1 MYSLD
6 VERRLRMRRSEIQS
20 LGSTSENKMQHRKLD
35 SDQDALSKHL
45 GKLVKGEILNML
57 S

>member
-20 LGSTSENKMQHRKLD
+20 LGSTSDNKMQHRKLD

>member
-6 VERRLRMRRSEIQS
+6 VERRLRMRRSETYS

-35 SDQDALSKHL
+35 SDDAWSKHL

>member
-1 MYSLD
+1 MFSLD

-20 LGSTSENKMQHRKLD
+20 LGSTSENKMQHRKIN
-35 SDQDALSKHL
+35 SDDALPKHL
-45 GKLVKGEILNML
+45 GKLVKGEILNMF